1 MGQSVSF
8 SEQVELAICN
18 SDRRTLENLM
28 ERPEFNSSVITLNIL
43 VELIQKSWSSE
54 VIYKFACLANDDQL
68 ATLLSTAILHNH
80 VLSLAKIFSLMKTP
94 TDTIR
99 KHHLKDLFLTVC
111 DRENLPAVRDLIQF
125 QCYDPTD
132 ERPLVVVFRTVMRK
146 KYACDE
152 GLLDAVSKALPN
164 HADAAEYLLKCLEV
178 EVKNEDKK
186 KLLEEKLKNYI
197 SSNSKA

>member
-1 MGQSVSF
+1 MGQSASF
-8 SEQVELAICN
+8 TEQVEIAICN
-18 SDRRTLENLM
+18 SDRKMLEDLM
-28 ERPEFNSSVITLNIL
+28 GRPEFNSSVITLNIL

-54 VIYKFACLANDDQL
+54 VIYKFANLANDDQL

-80 VLSLAKIFSLMKTP
+80 VISLEKLFTLMKSP
-94 TDTIR
+94 ADTIS

-111 DRENLPAVRDLIQF
+111 DRENLPAVEDLIKF
-125 QCYDPTD
+125 QCYDPMD

-152 GLLDAVSKALPN
+152 GLLDAVTKALPN
-164 HADAAEYLLKCLEV
+164 HADTAEYLLKCLET
-178 EVKNEDKK
+178 EVRNEEKK

-197 SSNSKA
+197 KNNLKA